1 MSSYRDMAVRSITN
15 RIGYIATLEALTET
29 AQNELAT
36 TLQDVTQGRVV
47 GDAELF
53 RLAFYLLLVD
63 AHND

>member
-1 MSSYRDMAVRSITN
+1 MNDYRFMALRSITN
-15 RIGYIATLEALTET
+15 RIGYIATLQALEET
-29 AQNELAT
+29 CQHELAT

-47 GDAELF
+47 ADADLF